1 MRQPDHTVG
10 PLELAHVLFMD
21 IVSYS
26 LLPMDYQSEVIQ
38 QLHEFW
44 HILLGPNAHFIVGIM
59 RGTLLPEDW
68 EKAEQGTLGF
78 THSLN
83 QQIRWWITQRSRR

>member
-10 PLELAHVLFMD
+10 PLEFAHVLFMD

-38 QLHEFW
+38 QLQDIVRDLPDVRRALDAEELNLPPCGRRDGFG
-44 HILLGPNAHFIVGIM
+44 LL
-59 RGTLLPEDW
+59 R
-68 EKAEQGTLGF
+68 
-78 THSLN
+78 
-83 QQIRWWITQRSRR
+83 